1 MDTKQEVLDKLNN
14 YFKWNGTGLLEIL
27 DTPSDTAFARG
38 GYTGVTA
45 QYLLTY
51 VVNTSSELLL
61 ECINELLAE
70 RIIATIN
77 CNNIG
82 RQVFEMYKFPE
93 RWRSSF
99 IQRIDK
105 YDLDRSTFPI
115 KYTSDEEE

>member
-1 MDTKQEVLDKLNN
+1 MDTKQEALDKLNN
-14 YFKWNGTGLLEIL
+14 YFKWNGTGLLKIL

-51 VVNTSSELLL
+51 VVNTSNELLL

-77 CNNIG
+77 CHNIQ
-82 RQVFEMYKFPE
+82 RQVFEMYNFPG
-93 RWRSSF
+93 RSRSPY

-105 YDLDRSTFPI
+105 YNLYNSTFPN
-115 KYTSDEEE
+115 KYISDEEE

>member
-1 MDTKQEVLDKLNN
+1 MDTKQEALDKLNN
-14 YFKWNGTGLLEIL
+14 YFKWNGTGLLKIL

-77 CNNIG
+77 CDHIE
-82 RQVFEMYKFPE
+82 RQVFEMYNLPG
-93 RWRSSF
+93 RWRSQY
-99 IQRIDK
+99 IQIIDK
-105 YDLDRSTFPI
+105 YKLDNSTFPT

>member
-1 MDTKQEVLDKLNN
+1 MDTKQEALDKLNN

-70 RIIATIN
+70 DSNKLFTCSIISYI
-77 CNNIG
+77 CK
-82 RQVFEMYKFPE
+82 R
-93 RWRSSF
+93 
-99 IQRIDK
+99 
-105 YDLDRSTFPI
+105 L
-115 KYTSDEEE
+115 

>member
-1 MDTKQEVLDKLNN
+1 MDTKQEALDKLNN

-51 VVNTSSELLL
+51 VVNTSNELLL

-70 RIIATIN
+70 RIIATLH
-77 CNNIG
+77 CNNIE
-82 RQVFEMYKFPE
+82 RQVFEMYNLPG
-93 RWRSSF
+93 RYRSEY
-99 IQRIDK
+99 IQIIDK
-105 YDLDRSTFPI
+105 YELDNSTFPT